1 MSEMSGADTDSGSPS
16 EMSEAS
22 TDGGSPDAP
31 IGTRQLSAAG
41 SQTAGTLEQP
51 PLGKTSAPAD
61 GGPPPPAGVPNPAEP
76 GRASATKSADGVQTG
91 NSPHFDVAAAL
102 RNAGKELAEARQG
115 RDGRPP
121 EMLHKAWEQWRD
133 AKPDAKATEPGKA
146 SVPADAVRL
155 RWRAPRNRRNRG
167 RPAHRPTRPCRAVAW
182 AT

>member
-16 EMSEAS
+16 EVSEAS
-22 TDGGSPDAP
+22 TDGSSPDAP

-51 PLGKTSAPAD
+51 PLGKTSA
-61 GGPPPPAGVPNPAEP
+61 
-76 GRASATKSADGVQTG
+76 TKAADGVQTG

-121 EMLHKAWEQWRD
+121 EMLHK
-133 AKPDAKATEPGKA
+133 
-146 SVPADAVRL
+146 
-155 RWRAPRNRRNRG
+155 
-167 RPAHRPTRPCRAVAW
+167 
-182 AT
+182 